1 MPFSFKVGGVGGKLT
16 MSLDAIAAA
25 NKKAAGAAC
34 HAYSTRACA
43 TVFQYIRF

>member
-25 NKKAAGAAC
+25 NKKAAAA
-34 HAYSTRACA
+34 APTDKPASGDKK
-43 TVFQYIRF
+43 